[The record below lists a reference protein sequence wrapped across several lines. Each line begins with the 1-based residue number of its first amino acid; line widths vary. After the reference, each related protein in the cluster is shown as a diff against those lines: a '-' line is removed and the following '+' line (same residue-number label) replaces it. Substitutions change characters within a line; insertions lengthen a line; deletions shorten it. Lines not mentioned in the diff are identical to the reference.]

1 MGGVEMKLRRN
12 LFTVVLLCLT
22 AVLSWGCVQ
31 SQATAD
37 RDGANEQEIAEETE
51 RQQTDRRVGGVS
63 AAAAR
68 DVDWSSVIG
77 EEEAEGRSIT
87 HIEEL
92 LRGQVA
98 GVDVVEGPGGML
110 SVRIRGTSS
119 FMGSNEPLYVVDGM
133 PMTQA
138 DRGGLGGVNVHDI
151 ARIEVLKDVDA
162 KALYGS
168 RGGNGVILIS
178 TKRGR

>member
-1 MGGVEMKLRRN
+1 MKRHSN
-12 LFTVVLLCLT
+12 LSNGFLLSLL
-22 AVLSWGCVQ
+22 AVWSWGCVHSQPAADEDSTSQ
-31 SQATAD
+31 SQGTD
-37 RDGANEQEIAEETE
+37 SGDGQY
-51 RQQTDRRVGGVS
+51 TDRTVGGIS
-63 AAAAR
+63 AAAATS
-68 DVDWSSVIG
+68 VDWSSVVG
-77 EEEAEGRSIT
+77 EDEAEGRSVT

-98 GVDVVEGPGGML
+98 GVDVVERPDGML
-110 SVRIRGTSS
+110 SVRIRGASS

-138 DRGGLGGVNVHDI
+138 DRGGLGGVNVRDI
-151 ARIEVLKDVDA
+151 ARIEVLKDADA